1 MVRQSGCI
9 IPRLML
15 QLGFT
20 AAVDKQ
26 KRASIR
32 KIESSVS
39 TAGKAIPM
47 GGQDDK
53 IWYLIVNNESAY
65 IDY

>member
-1 MVRQSGCI
+1 
-9 IPRLML
+9 ML